1 MAQFTVFQQVVFA
14 IECAFR
20 GRARQNA
27 RRMSWRRL
35 RFPPLHALLLAPLL
49 LVGLGMRWPFMVNRV
64 SPQLDTDTIAY
75 FAITDQMN
83 AGHFFAASGTDRGT
97 PGYSMFVWLT
107 DHLGGVREVNLVV
120 VQHLLGLAIAAAVLL
135 WAWRAID
142 PVTAILSCALL
153 ALSPVMFIVEDEALP
168 DFLLGALLIAFVI
181 ILASSAL
188 RPAAER
194 RWWWLAAAGV
204 VLGAA
209 TLTKPVAELA
219 VLAVP
224 ITLAFAGG
232 PRRAVLRGTLLVAA
246 GFALVV
252 GPFLLQ
258 SMISYGEPSLT
269 AQSGATLFVREF
281 EIGGRP
287 IPTDTRDGQIV
298 TDAVQGMAEGHIP
311 QRTYVTG
318 LQALE
323 RVRGINSRQAMQRER
338 SLAVHSILKHP
349 FGYAWKT
356 LQLSDRFFYETR
368 GTAALAEPHLPRAGA
383 NDTSFTH
390 SVWSVGEWLTNR
402 WWMFSIHGFTVLLAL
417 LIGSR
422 RRRIACAALIS
433 TGVCVAIGTAALH
446 GGLPRYSWGMV
457 PLTYTAGF
465 AGAVAGAA
473 AMWRGARARTIY

>member
-1 MAQFTVFQQVVFA
+1 M
-14 IECAFR
+14 
-20 GRARQNA
+20 N
-27 RRMSWRRL
+27 WRRV
-35 RFPPLHALLLAPLL
+35 RFPPVRAFLLAPLL
-49 LVGLGMRWPFMVNRV
+49 LVGLAMRWPFIVDRV
-64 SPQLDTDTIAY
+64 SPQLETDTIAY
-75 FAITDQMN
+75 FAITDQMR

-107 DHLGGVREVNLVV
+107 DLLGGVREADLVL
-120 VQHLLGLAIAAAVLL
+120 VQHLLGVAVAAAVLL

-142 PVTAILSCALL
+142 PATGILSGALL
-153 ALSPVMFIVEDEALP
+153 AFSPVMFVVEDAALP

-181 ILASSAL
+181 IVASSAL

-209 TLTKPVAELA
+209 TLTKPVAEVAL
-219 VLAVP
+219 LAVP

-232 PRRAVLRGTLLVAA
+232 PRRAVLRGTLLALA

-258 SMISYGEPSLT
+258 SLLSYGEPSLT

-298 TDAVQGMAEGHIP
+298 TEAVQGLADGGIS

-323 RVRGINSRQAMQRER
+323 RVRGIDSRAALQRER
-338 SLAVHSILKHP
+338 SLALHSIAKHP
-349 FGYAWKT
+349 FGFAWQT
-356 LQLSDRFFYETR
+356 LQLSDRFLSETL
-368 GTAALAEPHLPRAGA
+368 GSTTLAEPHLPRAGT
-383 NDTSFTH
+383 NDTGFAH
-390 SVWSVGEWLTNR
+390 SVWSVGEWLTKR
-402 WWMFSIHGFTVLLAL
+402 WWVFSLHGFAVLLAL

-422 RRRIACAALIS
+422 QRRIACAALIS